1 MNQLVTLVAS
11 GITTGAVYAS
21 LALALVM
28 TYRSTGLINFAQGEM
43 AMFSTYIAWYLTQVG
58 IPYFAAFAVAL
69 AASFFIGVII
79 QWCLI
84 KPMARAKPLTLIII
98 FVGLLLIFN
107 SVAGFL
113 FGYSEQTF
121 PSPFTGAFVSVP
133 GFFSAHDVGAIG
145 VMFGVLLIL
154 FVFFRFTTVG
164 LKMRGAAENPLSS
177 RLLGVPVDRMLAIG
191 WGLAAM
197 VGAVSGIMAA
207 PILYLDPNMM
217 GGVLLYSF
225 AAALVG
231 GISNPMGA
239 VVGGFVVAI
248 IENLMSFI
256 VGPDIK
262 LTLALAIVIAVLVW
276 RPNGIFG
283 MALER
288 RV

>member
-1 MNQLVTLVAS
+1 MNQFAALLAS

-28 TYRSTGLINFAQGEM
+28 TYRSTGVFNFAQGEM
-43 AMFSTYIAWYLTQVG
+43 AMFSTYVAWYLTQIGTPFFVA
-58 IPYFAAFAVAL
+58 FAAAL
-69 AASFFIGVII
+69 GVSFFIGVII
-79 QWCLI
+79 HWFLI
-84 KPMARAKPLTLIII
+84 RPMARAQPLSLIII

-113 FGYSEQTF
+113 FTYSVQTF

-133 GFFSAHDVGAIG
+133 GYFSGHDVGAIM
-145 VMFGVLLIL
+145 VMLAVLLLL
-154 FVFFRFTTVG
+154 FLFFRFTSIG

-191 WGLAAM
+191 WGLAAL
-197 VGAVSGIMAA
+197 VGAVSGITAA

-231 GISNPMGA
+231 GINNPLGA
-239 VVGGFVVAI
+239 VAGGFIVAI
-248 IENLMSFI
+248 IENLMSFV
-256 VGPDIK
+256 VGPEIK

-283 MALER
+283 AALAR

>member
-1 MNQLVTLVAS
+1 MNQIVTLLAS
-11 GITTGAVYAS
+11 GITTGAIYGS

-43 AMFSTYIAWYLTQVG
+43 AMFSTYVAWYLTQVG
-58 IPYFAAFAVAL
+58 APYFAAFAAAL
-69 AASFFIGVII
+69 VTSFFIGVVI
-79 QWCLI
+79 QRCLI
-84 KPMARAKPLTLIII
+84 KPVPRGEPLSIIII

-107 SVAGFL
+107 SGAGFL
-113 FGYSEQTF
+113 FSYSEQVF
-121 PSPFTGAFVSVP
+121 PSPFTGALVSVP
-133 GFFSAHDVGAIG
+133 GYFSAHDVGAIA
-145 VMFGVLLIL
+145 VMFAVLLIL
-154 FVFFRFTTVG
+154 FLFFRFTTTG

-177 RLLGVPVDRMLAIG
+177 KLLGISVDRMLALG

-231 GISNPMGA
+231 GIGNPLGA
-239 VVGGFVVAI
+239 VIGGFVVAI
-248 IENLMSFI
+248 TENLMSFI

-283 MALER
+283 TASAR